1 MASSGNNI
9 KTVVVDL
16 KLMPNDTVKTI
27 QDLQTKIANLKQV
40 MEGMRAQG
48 MQNTETYIKLQATLK
63 ELEQGVRANQKVLR
77 DSIRENQK
85 NSDSLNSMRAQLRNL
100 RAEYENLSKAERESA
115 KGQDMLNH
123 IHDLTQEIKGLE
135 EAQLDFT
142 RNVGNY
148 KSALEGLPF
157 GKVIA
162 GFNQLSQG
170 TGKLS
175 VAFKNGKTVVAS
187 FGKQLWALMSNPFVA
202 AIAAIVAVFAKLVN
216 EIKKNDDALT
226 AMQRVMAALKP
237 ILDIINKGF
246 SVLVDV
252 VAKAANAVA
261 GFVGK
266 IMSIIP
272 GVKDYVAAEQDLVNA
287 TDALE
292 EAEREHTV
300 NSAKREKEISEL
312 RNKSVDST
320 KYSFEQR
327 KKFLED
333 ALKLEQQELEES
345 KNIAAEKY
353 RIAEQEALLEVG
365 ATKMTQE
372 VYAKLSDEVKNH
384 LAELEAAV
392 YQTETAFNDGTR
404 RMQSQIANFTKQEEN
419 ERKQAAQKGA
429 QTRKERL
436 KNERE
441 AINALNKMWIDGIRN
456 LQDKEYAL
464 TAENGR
470 KEIAALKEKLTT
482 EKNLT
487 KTAREAINRQI
498 ILMEADLQLKLGDL
512 RKKFLEE
519 DYDRQLQTA
528 RNYYQKLLAG
538 FKDEAVDAQ
547 VAVKLVLNDMDTDE
561 LKKGADRALEQVKSV
576 FEQAEKDFMELDYNE
591 LAAKYGDVWEARGI
605 TLGDNIAKMRALVDA
620 YYEDYERAEIEH
632 NNLVIAIN
640 KASEEE
646 KLRIR
651 LEGTKRLHDEEVKQ
665 LDLTRKHAEILRQ
678 IELGE
683 QYTPYER
690 IEMEKTRI
698 MLEQAQE
705 RVRIAQ
711 EEYQRLADERQKY
724 NDEELKAI
732 YGSVEEYDNILAEA
746 QLKVVESEN
755 GVKDAIK
762 AVNDE
767 AVKQKQ
773 TMISTATAIMSSMN
787 SILGS
792 FQGLF
797 ETMAESDEKYADY
810 ATAMAMM
817 QILVSTAISIANAI
831 QGATAAGAATGVAA
845 PFTTPAFIIEMVAI
859 VAGAI
864 ASATST
870 LMKAKQQKQSPPK
883 FSEGGLIGNKTTR
896 RKDDTVT
903 AKLTLGEYVIP
914 APVVD
919 DLGTDFFD
927 QIIGKKSKKLP
938 KIGNFETPHFATG
951 GLVQSISTP
960 NLNIAETSI
969 NYDIMKDV
977 MVEAMG
983 EIQPVVSVREIT
995 HAQQRVSVKERIAR
1009 Q

>member
-1 MASSGNNI
+1 
-9 KTVVVDL
+9 
-16 KLMPNDTVKTI
+16 
-27 QDLQTKIANLKQV
+27 
-40 MEGMRAQG
+40 
-48 MQNTETYIKLQATLK
+48 
-63 ELEQGVRANQKVLR
+63 
-77 DSIRENQK
+77 
-85 NSDSLNSMRAQLRNL
+85 
-100 RAEYENLSKAERESA
+100 
-115 KGQDMLNH
+115 
-123 IHDLTQEIKGLE
+123 
-135 EAQLDFT
+135 
-142 RNVGNY
+142 
-148 KSALEGLPF
+148 
-157 GKVIA
+157 
-162 GFNQLSQG
+162 
-170 TGKLS
+170 
-175 VAFKNGKTVVAS
+175 
-187 FGKQLWALMSNPFVA
+187 
-202 AIAAIVAVFAKLVN
+202 
-216 EIKKNDDALT
+216 
-226 AMQRVMAALKP
+226 
-237 ILDIINKGF
+237 
-246 SVLVDV
+246 
-252 VAKAANAVA
+252 
-261 GFVGK
+261 
-266 IMSIIP
+266 
-272 GVKDYVAAEQDLVNA
+272 
-287 TDALE
+287 
-292 EAEREHTV
+292 
-300 NSAKREKEISEL
+300 
-312 RNKSVDST
+312 
-320 KYSFEQR
+320 
-327 KKFLED
+327 
-333 ALKLEQQELEES
+333 
-345 KNIAAEKY
+345 
-353 RIAEQEALLEVG
+353 
-365 ATKMTQE
+365 
-372 VYAKLSDEVKNH
+372 
-384 LAELEAAV
+384 
-392 YQTETAFNDGTR
+392 
-404 RMQSQIANFTKQEEN
+404 
-419 ERKQAAQKGA
+419 
-429 QTRKERL
+429 
-436 KNERE
+436 
-441 AINALNKMWIDGIRN
+441 
-456 LQDKEYAL
+456 
-464 TAENGR
+464 
-470 KEIAALKEKLTT
+470 
-482 EKNLT
+482 
-487 KTAREAINRQI
+487 
-498 ILMEADLQLKLGDL
+498 MEADLQLKLGDL

-519 DYDRQLQTA
+519 DYDKQLQTA

-538 FKDEAVDAQ
+538 LKDEEVDAQ
-547 VAVKLVLNDMDTDE
+547 VAVKLVLNDIDTDE
-561 LKKGADRALEQVKSV
+561 LKRAEDRALKQVKAV
-576 FEQAEKDFMELDYNE
+576 WEQAEKDFMELDYNE
-591 LAAKYGDVWEARGI
+591 LAAKYADVWEARGI
-605 TLGDNIAKMRALVDA
+605 TLGDNISKMRALVDA
-620 YYEDYERAEIEH
+620 YQKDYEDAEKDH
-632 NNLVIAIN
+632 NKLIIAID

-651 LEGTKRLHDEEVKQ
+651 LEGTKKLHDEEVKQ
-665 LDLTRKHAEILRQ
+665 LNLTRKHAEILRQ

-690 IEMEKTRI
+690 IETEKTRI

-732 YGSVEEYDNILAEA
+732 YGSVEEYDNILLEA

-797 ETMAESDEKYADY
+797 EQMAESDEKYADY

-859 VAGAI
+859 VAGAV

-927 QIIGKKSKKLP
+927 QIIGKKGKKLP
-938 KIGNFETPHFATG
+938 RIGNFETPHFATG

>member
-1 MASSGNNI
+1 MASSGMGDTKTIVIDVKLLSSDAIKNI
-9 KTVVVDL
+9 KDLNTQVD
-16 KLMPNDTVKTI
+16 NY
-27 QDLQTKIANLKQV
+27 KQQLAA
-40 MEGMRAQG
+40 MAAQG
-48 MQNTETYIKLQATLK
+48 QQNTDAYIRMTASMKEAQAAI
-63 ELEQGVRANQKVLR
+63 RANQKVLVENIKQQKQNG
-77 DSIRENQK
+77 DSINA
-85 NSDSLNSMRAQLRNL
+85 LRAQLKGL
-100 RAEYENLSKAERESA
+100 RSEYENMSKAERDSA
-115 KGQDMLNH
+115 KGQDMLQH
-123 IHDLTQEIKGLE
+123 IHDLTAELKTLE
-135 EAQLDFT
+135 EQQLDFS

-148 KSALEGLPF
+148 KSAIEGLPF

-187 FGKQLWALMSNPFVA
+187 FGKQLLKLALNPF
-202 AIAAIVAVFAKLVN
+202 IATIGAIVAVFAKLVN

-246 SVLVDV
+246 ALLVDV

-261 GFVGK
+261 GFVTK
-266 IMSIIP
+266 IMSVIP
-272 GVKDYVAAEQDLVNA
+272 GVKEFAQAEQDLVNA
-287 TDALE
+287 TDDLE
-292 EAEREHTV
+292 EAERQYTV
-300 NSAKREKEISEL
+300 NSAKRQSEISEL
-312 RNKSVDST
+312 RNKAAQSD
-320 KYSFEQR
+320 KYTYAER

-333 ALKLEQQELEES
+333 ALQLEQDELKEKQDIAQQKLDIAREEAAHEIGFAHYTKEAYNKMNDEA
-345 KNIAAEKY
+345 KNK
-353 RIAEQEALLEVG
+353 
-365 ATKMTQE
+365 
-372 VYAKLSDEVKNH
+372 

-392 YQTETAFNDGTR
+392 INATTEFNNGTR
-404 RMQSQIANFTKQEEN
+404 RMQSSLAAFTKQEEN
-419 ERKQAAQKGA
+419 EQKQRAASA
-429 QTRKERL
+429 ASARKERL

-464 TAENGR
+464 TVENSR

-512 RKKFLEE
+512 REKFLEE
-519 DYDRQLQTA
+519 DYDKQLQTA

-538 FKDEAVDAQ
+538 LKDEEVDAQ
-547 VAVKLVLNDMDTDE
+547 VAVKLVLNDIDTDA
-561 LKKGADRALEQVKSV
+561 LKSAENRALEQVKAV
-576 FEQAEKDFMELDYNE
+576 WEQAEKDFMELDYNE
-591 LAAKYGDVWEARGI
+591 LAAKYADVWEARGI
-605 TLGDNIAKMRALVDA
+605 TLGDNIAKMRALVDT
-620 YYEDYERAEIEH
+620 YQKDYEDAEKDH
-632 NNLVIAIN
+632 NKLIIAID

-646 KLRIR
+646 KLKIR
-651 LEGTKRLHDEEVKQ
+651 LEGTKKLHDEEVKQ
-665 LDLTRKHAEILRQ
+665 LNLTRKHAEILRQ

-705 RVRIAQ
+705 RVKIAQ
-711 EEYQRLADERQKY
+711 DEYQRLADERQKY

-845 PFTTPAFIIEMVAI
+845 PLTTPAFIIEMVAI

-864 ASATST
+864 TSATST

-883 FSEGGLIGNKTTR
+883 FSEGGLVGNKTTK
-896 RKDDTVT
+896 RKDDTVD
-903 AKLTLGEYVIP
+903 AKLSLGEYVIP
-914 APVVD
+914 SEVVN
-919 DLGTDFFD
+919 DLGVEYFD
-927 QIIGKKSKKLP
+927 KMIGKKGKKLP
-938 KIGNFETPHFATG
+938 KIGNFETLHFASG
-951 GLVQSISTP
+951 GVVP
-960 NLNIAETSI
+960 NLTNITS
-969 NYDIMKDV
+969 NMAFDYDTMRNV
-977 MVEAMG
+977 MREAMG
-983 EIQPVVSVREIT
+983 EALTDMPAPVVSVKEIT
-995 HAQQRVSVKERIAR
+995 TTQNRVKAKERL
-1009 Q
+1009 